1 MQSETDALPDF
12 VIEQL
17 SEQNMGTLWE
27 IANYVDPDPDVPDF
41 AAEAPLLQDEE
52 TLEAMAKYA
61 RRLAREQEAELREK
75 LDDLTIDIEEPP
87 IEA

>member
-1 MQSETDALPDF
+1 MQSESDVLPDF
-12 VIEQL
+12 LIEQL

-27 IANYVDPDPDVPDF
+27 IASYVDPNPDVPDF
-41 AAEAPLLQDEE
+41 AAEAPVLQDDE
-52 TLEAMAKYA
+52 TLEAMAEYA
-61 RRLAREQEAELREK
+61 RRLAREQESELREK